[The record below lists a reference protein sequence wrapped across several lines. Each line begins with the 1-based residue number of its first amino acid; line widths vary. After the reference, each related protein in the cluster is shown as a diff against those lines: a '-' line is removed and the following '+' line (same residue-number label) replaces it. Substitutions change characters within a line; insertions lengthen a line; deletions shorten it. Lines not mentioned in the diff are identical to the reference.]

1 MEFAAC
7 RIQTAIYNFMPLRAR
22 NIDWRS
28 ALAHE
33 NCRVFLAF
41 FPVDY
46 IFRLDDFGV
55 PSPGEKL
62 CTKQRKAKNAPIFH
76 VYG

>member
-7 RIQTAIYNFMPLRAR
+7 RIQTAIYNFMPLRAG

-33 NCRVFLAF
+33 NCRVSLAL

-46 IFRLDDFGV
+46 IFRLYDFGAKSACMIQFTDAV
-55 PSPGEKL
+55 
-62 CTKQRKAKNAPIFH
+62 KQ
-76 VYG
+76 

>member
-1 MEFAAC
+1 
-7 RIQTAIYNFMPLRAR
+7 MPLRAG

-33 NCRVFLAF
+33 NCRVSLAL

-46 IFRLDDFGV
+46 IFRLYDFGAKSACMIQFTDAV
-55 PSPGEKL
+55 
-62 CTKQRKAKNAPIFH
+62 KQ
-76 VYG
+76 